1 MQQPDQKEL
10 FEVLEKQKK
19 NQLQVDRIFKIVLLI
34 VAFTECNLCEF

>member
-19 NQLQVDRIFKIVLLI
+19 NQLQVDRIFKIVLPI
-34 VAFTECNLCEF
+34 VAFY